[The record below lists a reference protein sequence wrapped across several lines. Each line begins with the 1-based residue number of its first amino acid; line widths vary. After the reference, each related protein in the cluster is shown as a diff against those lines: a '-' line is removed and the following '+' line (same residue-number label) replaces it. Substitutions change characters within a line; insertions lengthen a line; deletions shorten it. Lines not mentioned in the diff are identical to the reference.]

1 MAMAMAAAATGTL
14 MKKMARHETESMS
27 HPPTNGPTTT
37 LTPLSPDHRPTARA
51 RSSGTKHAEM
61 IARLPGTSSA
71 PPIPCSARAA
81 ISTSVFGAAP
91 QMTEAAVKEARPNT
105 NTRRRPN
112 RSPSEPPRMISAPRV
127 SRYASVIHC
136 RSLSPVCRSRAMVGR
151 ATLTTVESRKATP
164 EPSTAVAR
172 TQRPA
177 VLE

>member
-1 MAMAMAAAATGTL
+1 M
-14 MKKMARHETESMS
+14 
-27 HPPTNGPTTT
+27 

-71 PPIPCSARAA
+71 PPIPCSARATM
-81 ISTSVFGAAP
+81 STSVFGAAP
-91 QMTEAAVKEARPNT
+91 QITEAAVNDSSPKT
-105 NTRRRPN
+105 KTRRRPK
-112 RSPSEPPRMISAPRV
+112 RSPSEPPRMIRAPRV

-136 RSLSPVCRSRAMVGR
+136 RSDSPVCRSREMVGS
-151 ATLTTVESRKATP
+151 ATLTTVELRNATP
-164 EPSTAVAR
+164 EPRTVAAM